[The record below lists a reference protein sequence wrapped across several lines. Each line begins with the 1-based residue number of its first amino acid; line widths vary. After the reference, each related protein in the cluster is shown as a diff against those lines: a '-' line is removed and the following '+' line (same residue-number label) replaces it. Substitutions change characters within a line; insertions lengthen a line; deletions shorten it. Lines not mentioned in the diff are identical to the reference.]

1 MLGKVTD
8 HMGKVGLAEG
18 ETENSNLAIKYYRGC
33 DGGRNSQ
40 SHKRVCWK
48 VNLEQRKLAALFPL

>member
-40 SHKRVCWK
+40 CHRRVCCK
-48 VNLEQRKLAALFPL
+48 VGLEWNK